1 MIIDSFGR
9 RFQNLR
15 VSLTAACNYAC
26 TYCVPDGKKL
36 QAQSAELDGEEMARA
51 VTLLVDS
58 AGISRLRITGG
69 EPLISPK
76 FDEFLRGV
84 SQLGLSDIAV
94 TTNGQFLSR
103 KMHVMKETG
112 LARVNVSLDTLD
124 AGSFRSI
131 ARSGDLAT
139 VLDGIDQAC
148 AAGIKVKVNMVPMKT
163 ANEDQVMPLLKYC
176 LERGIELRFI
186 ELMNMGHLKHN
197 QMYEREFVGLEDL
210 LSLIRREFEVRK
222 TDAPLDS
229 TSIRFEIPGRGR
241 FGVIANESEPFCRT
255 CTRLRLSSNGHLYGC
270 LSNSKNYSIRHLL
283 NEPYHIAI
291 NELQEVLRNAMASK
305 QRLAF
310 SGETT
315 VMKFIGG

>member
-36 QAQSAELDGEEMARA
+36 QAQSAELDGDAMAQA
-51 VTLLVDS
+51 VALLVDA

-84 SQLGLSDIAV
+84 SSLGLTDVAV
-94 TTNGQFLSR
+94 TTNGQFLAR
-103 KMHVMKETG
+103 KINVMKESG
-112 LARVNVSLDTLD
+112 LARINVSLDTLD
-124 AGSFRSI
+124 SGKFRSI
-131 ARSGDLAT
+131 ARSGDLET

-148 AAGIKVKVNMVPMKT
+148 AAGMKVKINMVPMKT
-163 ANEDQVMPLLKYC
+163 ANVDQVVPLLGYC

-186 ELMNMGHLKHN
+186 ELMNMGHLKRN
-197 QMYEREFVGLEDL
+197 QMYEREFVGMNDL
-210 LSLIRREFEVRK
+210 LGLIRNKYEVRSI
-222 TDAPLDS
+222 DAPYDS
-229 TSIRFEIPGRGR
+229 TSLRFEIPDRGR
-241 FGVIANESEPFCRT
+241 FGIIANESEPFCRT
-255 CTRLRLSSNGHLYGC
+255 CTRLRLSSNGFLYGC
-270 LSNSKNYSIRHLL
+270 LSSSRNFSIRHLL
-283 NEPYHIAI
+283 DKPYYVAI
-291 NELQEVLRNAMASK
+291 NELQEVLRNALASK

-310 SGETT
+310 TGETT